1 MHNILLIFYYLG
13 NVLKLLIKVKENNV
27 SSNTIYHINNYERI
41 KNKKKIVS
49 LTFENVIFHDKNIT

>member
-41 KNKKKIVS
+41 KKKKKIVS
-49 LTFENVIFHDKNIT
+49 LTLENVIFHDKNIT

>member
-41 KNKKKIVS
+41 KKKKKICVPK
-49 LTFENVIFHDKNIT
+49 IRKCNIS

>member
-41 KNKKKIVS
+41 KKKKKICVP
-49 LTFENVIFHDKNIT
+49 NIRKCNIS

>member
-27 SSNTIYHINNYERI
+27 SLNTIYHINNYERI
-41 KNKKKIVS
+41 KKKNCVP
-49 LTFENVIFHDKNIT
+49 NI